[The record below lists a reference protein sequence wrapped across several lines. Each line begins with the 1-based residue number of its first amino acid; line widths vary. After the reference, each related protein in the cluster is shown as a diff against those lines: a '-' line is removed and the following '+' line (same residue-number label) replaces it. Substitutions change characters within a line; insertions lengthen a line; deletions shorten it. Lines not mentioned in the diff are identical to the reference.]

1 MQLKT
6 IPKRKC
12 SSAYMVVLKHNI
24 LTSTIKAVSSW
35 FIFVFVTG
43 LMGGV
48 DFKLKDVGNVG
59 LLFSSLLEGV
69 SSSSY

>member
-1 MQLKT
+1 
-6 IPKRKC
+6 
-12 SSAYMVVLKHNI
+12 MVILKHNL

-43 LMGGV
+43 LMYGV
-48 DFKLKDVGNVG
+48 DFKLKEVGNVG
-59 LLFSSLLEGV
+59 LLFSSLGV

>member
-1 MQLKT
+1 
-6 IPKRKC
+6 
-12 SSAYMVVLKHNI
+12 MVILKHNI

-43 LMGGV
+43 LMDGV
-48 DFKLKDVGNVG
+48 DFKLKEVGNVG

>member
-1 MQLKT
+1 
-6 IPKRKC
+6 
-12 SSAYMVVLKHNI
+12 MVVLKHNI

-59 LLFSSLLEGV
+59 LLFSSLLDGV